1 MHKLNPGRN
10 PNLYVIAGPN
20 GAGKTTFA
28 RKFLPKYARC
38 FEFVNADLIAGGL
51 SPFTPERAAVRAGR
65 IMIDQIRRLSAQRR
79 DFAFETTLSG
89 KSYLTLFQNLKKK
102 GYRIH
107 LFYLWVVSADLAL
120 ERISER
126 VRMGGHDVPAGAVR
140 RRFIKGLAHFV
151 GLYRPLL
158 DSWYI
163 YDNSMETP
171 KLVAFKRSGVR
182 RILETETFKRIFP
195 GSEQP

>member
-1 MHKLNPGRN
+1 MLNSGRR

-28 RKFLPKYARC
+28 SKFLPQYVKC

-65 IMIDQIRRLSAQRR
+65 IMIDQIRQLSAQRR
-79 DFAFETTLSG
+79 DFGFETTLSG
-89 KSYLTLFQNLKKK
+89 RSYVNLFRDLKKK
-102 GYRIH
+102 GYHIQ

-120 ERISER
+120 ERIAER
-126 VRMGGHDVPAGAVR
+126 VRMGGHDVPADTVR
-140 RRFIKGLAHFV
+140 RRFIRGLAHFV
-151 GLYRPLL
+151 GIYRPLL

-163 YDNSMETP
+163 FDNSMETP
-171 KLVAFKRSGVR
+171 KLIAFERSGVR
-182 RILETETFKRIFP
+182 KIQEPETFKRIFP
-195 GSEQP
+195 GSDQL